1 MVENYASITYDLVN
15 VKIIFDIIGYII
27 YYNKEKADVSFS
39 TEVIVDLAL
48 LPLIWLLSFI
58 NFTLIC

>member
-1 MVENYASITYDLVN
+1 MVENYASITYDLIN

>member
-1 MVENYASITYDLVN
+1 MVENYASITYDLIN

-27 YYNKEKADVSFS
+27 YYNKEKADISFS